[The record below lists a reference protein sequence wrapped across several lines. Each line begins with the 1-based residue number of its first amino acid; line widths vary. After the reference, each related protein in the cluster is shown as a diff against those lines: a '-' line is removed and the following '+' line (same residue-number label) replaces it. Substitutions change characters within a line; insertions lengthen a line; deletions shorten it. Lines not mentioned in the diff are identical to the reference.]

1 MNEESIVSDNNF
13 QQLYTTHL
21 KDKLKALEAVR
32 IGILKRYVLGFL
44 LLIVLASANY
54 LLISQNPPEYVIIIS
69 VLLSS
74 TGGLWYIFV
83 TYGRKSEYR
92 KSFKSNIVSEMVRL
106 YNPEWQYLFDSFIS
120 ERDYQM
126 SGIFPHHCDRYSGD
140 DQVIGKID
148 KTDFQFS
155 ELHTQYKQVTYG
167 SKGQRHE
174 HWVTI
179 FRGLFM
185 HADFNKNF
193 SGTTFVLPDTAERLL
208 GAFGQSLQKLSGRG
222 ELVKL
227 ENPEFEKRFVVY
239 SSDQVES
246 RYILTPAIM
255 ESIVN
260 ISNRFGGEIY
270 FSFVGSRVYFANSI
284 NQELFEPSIF
294 RSGVN
299 FSDVKEMFDLFEMIL
314 VLVQELNLNTRIW
327 TKK

>member
-1 MNEESIVSDNNF
+1 MIPETELKTLFD
-13 QQLYTTHL
+13 THL
-21 KDKLKALEAVR
+21 KNKLAALEITR
-32 IGILKRYVLGFL
+32 KNILKRYAIGL
-44 LLIVLASANY
+44 LLVVSLAAANY
-54 LLISQNPPEYVIIIS
+54 FLVAQNPPDYVIVIS
-69 VLLSS
+69 VGLSAI
-74 TGGLWYIFV
+74 GGFYYLYKTSQHKFNYILN
-83 TYGRKSEYR
+83 
-92 KSFKSNIVSEMVRL
+92 FKSTVVAEIVKQIDSSWL
-106 YNPEWQYLFDSFIS
+106 YVYDSCIN
-120 ERDYQM
+120 ERNYQQ
-126 SGIFPHHCDRYSGD
+126 SGLFPHHYDRYRGEDFVSGR
-140 DQVIGKID
+140 ID
-148 KTDFQFS
+148 KTDFEFS
-155 ELHTQYKQVTYG
+155 ELHTKFKRVTYG
-167 SKGQRHE
+167 AKGRRQE
-174 HWVTI
+174 QWITI